1 MKAQTILLTQFW
13 GSDMAERQQII
24 DQVKKRLV
32 DGSITQEQARKV
44 LQSIPSGTSQA
55 QAEPQVQEQPAA
67 SPMPERGMLDAV
79 GGAISGVAEMFTG
92 NQRTGRDLNRL
103 PSLFESDFLSD
114 VSAAQKAKIVGLAQI
129 TGDPEEL
136 AKVIAEQIP
145 DAQVQYNR
153 DEMGNVYPVLRRQ
166 DGRAA
171 AVDKPG
177 MDLLNASQL
186 ATDMAMFTPAG
197 RSAGVVGGVAK
208 ATATE
213 SARQG
218 VQAGT
223 GGDFNALDVA
233 LAGGAEGA
241 GRAIESTLGAAF
253 RGSRGEIS
261 ADAQEVI
268 DAGLQYDVPVLTTD
282 VVPPRTPVGRA
293 GQIMAETVP
302 LIGTGGKRAAQQ
314 EARQQATDQ
323 FVERFEGGSYDAVI
337 SSLKAQRD
345 KVKSAA
351 GGTYDRLGPKLNAAS
366 DRPGGIGFTNA
377 EKAIEAASEV
387 LTRPGRKSSDRA
399 VELLGDIQETV
410 TGPGQTFQN
419 VKSNLGAWQAAIES
433 VDPAIRSQ
441 LTSEDKSVITNV
453 LRSIRKDRDSFAE
466 SVLSPNEYRQL
477 KNADS
482 AYGEMAQTMKQ
493 TRIKNVLDK
502 GDMTPE
508 VARNLLFSNKPS
520 EVNQMYKGLTNE
532 GRNNARATIITDI
545 ASRLSNRASGLTP
558 DSLATELG
566 KRREVLDVFFRGNRR
581 RELNGF
587 LRLLNATR
595 QAQKSKGTFTA
606 ATGQQ
611 AIPYIVGAGSA
622 LEPSLAAAFGTV
634 GMIGRFYES
643 PKVRGVLARMAS
655 VEPGSSGFENLLK
668 QYRQETVRVAQ
679 SIKDDEIPENLTDAE
694 PAQ

>member
-1 MKAQTILLTQFW
+1 MATKEQLESALKNADAAGDATAAKKLANAIKNQNYSRSEQSEKAPLPMGQEGGKQ
-13 GSDMAERQQII
+13 GSGMIERAGAA
-24 DQVKKRLV
+24 V
-32 DGSITQEQARKV
+32 
-44 LQSIPSGTSQA
+44 SG
-55 QAEPQVQEQPAA
+55 
-67 SPMPERGMLDAV
+67 AV
-79 GGAISGVAEMFTG
+79 SGVAEMVTG

-145 DAQVQYNR
+145 GAQVQYNR

-177 MDLLNASQL
+177 MDLLNAAQL

-197 RSAGVVGGVAK
+197 RSAGVVGGVVK

-218 VQAGT
+218 VQAGA

-253 RGSRGEIS
+253 RGTRNQMSPEASEII
-261 ADAQEVI
+261 E
-268 DAGLQYDVPVLTTD
+268 AGRQYDVPVMTTD
-282 VVPPRTPVGRA
+282 VVPPRTAAGRA
-293 GQIMAETVP
+293 GQVMAETVP
-302 LIGTGGKRAAQQ
+302 VVGTGGRRAVQQ
-314 EARQQATDQ
+314 EARREASDQ
-323 FVERFEGGSYDAVI
+323 FIDRYQGGSYEQIVK
-337 SSLKAQRD
+337 SLNDQKD
-345 KVKSAA
+345 KIKSAA
-351 GGTYDRLGPKLNAAS
+351 GKTYNRVTPKLNSAINSGNAIPFNAGKRAIDEAR
-366 DRPGGIGFTNA
+366 DR
-377 EKAIEAASEV
+377 
-387 LTRPGRKSSDRA
+387 LTQPGRETSDKA
-399 VELLGDIQETV
+399 VDLLARMQESVQVNEQSFT
-410 TGPGQTFQN
+410 TL
-419 VKSNLGAWQAAIES
+419 KSNLSAWQEALDS
-433 VDPAIRSQ
+433 VDPAIRAQLPSQ
-441 LTSEDKSVITNV
+441 DKSIVQKV
-453 LRSIRKDRDSFAE
+453 LTALRKDRDDFAE
-466 SVLSPNEYRQL
+466 SILSPNEFRQL
-477 KNADS
+477 KNADQ
-482 AYGEMAQTMKQ
+482 AYGEMANTLKN
-493 TRIKNVLDK
+493 TRIKSVLNK

-508 VARNLLFSNKPS
+508 VARNMLFSNKPS
-520 EVNQMYKGLTNE
+520 EIRQIYGSLTDE

-545 ASRLSNRASGLTP
+545 SDRLSRRASGLTP

-566 KRREVLDVFFRGNRR
+566 KSKEVLDVFFRGPRR

-595 QAQKSKGTFTA
+595 RAQKADSTFGV

-611 AIPYIVGAGSA
+611 AIPYIVGAGTVM
-622 LEPSLAAAFGTV
+622 EPSVAAAYVTV
-634 GMIGRFYES
+634 GALGRLYES
-643 PKVRGVLARMAS
+643 PRVRGILARMS
-655 VEPGSSGFENLLK
+655 SSEPGSSGFENLLK